1 MPTVYETLVQ
11 KAVAKGVDPDLAAAA
26 AEAKLAKEGRSL
38 MEMAPEAAPAAA
50 PVRSALVQKAV
61 SKGVEPELAAVA
73 AEQKIEREAR
83 KAFAAAPDF
92 STGMRRAAT
101 VEMAEPGAR
110 DVVAELLGPRRS
122 AAPDLLMEQMPS
134 PRATPAP
141 APAAAPARPSAA
153 ALPEVLFGPSSRAV
167 AAAQR
172 IAAENVDI
180 TGVPKVSYQEMASMP
195 ALRPYESL
203 PPEEKAAVLLA
214 RRRADIAKTEADV
227 ERTSNLAALA
237 GGLFSL
243 PTAGVGGGI
252 AQLAEQAVKG
262 TMQTAAGAGLAK
274 RASSS
279 IRGGLLRPEQEARL
293 ATRPD
298 DARALSAMDPLG
310 TVARMSEEEE
320 SVRRY
325 GLPEATVEGTL
336 EEKARA
342 RLMGSPTLD
351 ASVRSEAD
359 AVRRLNEIST
369 KANPLQYVPVGPPG
383 DEYLQVATSPLDAL
397 LVNPTA
403 FEAWAQEYPEEARK
417 TRAVAAK
424 QQAAAKTVTIPGVF
438 GNLKD
443 AVTGVAKPFTREDL
457 VRAAR
462 APEAGLQGAP
472 AFLREALAAA
482 PEERATLYVENPEQ
496 FRKTVTQESI
506 RKGLLPSAEF
516 LGLPP
521 EQYIAVARYGRAQ
534 MDKQGNVY
542 LDPTLAASIAD
553 LIATRDESPEVF
565 DTVILDLVQG
575 SMQAP

>member
-1 MPTVYETLVQ
+1 MPTVYENLVQ
-11 KAVAKGVDPDLAAAA
+11 KAVAKGVDPELAAAA

-50 PVRSALVQKAV
+50 PVRSALVRKAV
-61 SKGVEPELAAVA
+61 SKGVDPELAAVA
-73 AEQKIEREAR
+73 AEQKIERAAQ

-92 STGMRRAAT
+92 STGMQRAAT

-110 DVVAELLGPRRS
+110 DVVAEVLGPRRTS
-122 AAPDLLMEQMPS
+122 APQDLLMEQMPS
-134 PRATPAP
+134 SRSAP
-141 APAAAPARPSAA
+141 KAAPAVARPSTTAI
-153 ALPEVLFGPSSRAV
+153 PEVLFGPSSRAV

-172 IAAENVDI
+172 FADENVDI
-180 TGVPKVSYQEMASMP
+180 TGVPKVSYQEIARMP

-203 PPEEKAAVLLA
+203 LPEEKAAVLLA

-227 ERTSNLAALA
+227 ESTSNRAALA
-237 GGLFSL
+237 AGLFSL
-243 PTAGVGGGI
+243 PAVGAGGGI
-252 AQLAEQAVKG
+252 AQFAEQAVKG
-262 TMQTAAGAGLAK
+262 TMQTAASAGLAK
-274 RASSS
+274 RASSTL
-279 IRGGLLRPEQEARL
+279 RGGLLRPEQEARL

-298 DARALSAMDPLG
+298 EARALSAMDPLS
-310 TVARMSEEEE
+310 TVAAMGEEEE

-325 GLPEATVEGTL
+325 GLPEVTVEGTL
-336 EEKARA
+336 EEKART
-342 RLMGSPTLD
+342 RLMGSPMLD
-351 ASVRSEAD
+351 ASVRPEAD
-359 AVRRLNEIST
+359 AVRRLNEISA

-403 FEAWAQEYPEEARK
+403 FDAWAQKYSEPARK
-417 TRAVAAK
+417 TRELEA
-424 QQAAAKTVTIPGVF
+424 QQRAAAKTVTIPGVF
-438 GNLKD
+438 SNLKG
-443 AVTGVAKPFTREDL
+443 ASAGTPKPLTREDI

-462 APEAGLQGAP
+462 APEVGLQGAP

-496 FRKTVTQESI
+496 FRKTVAQESI

-516 LGLPP
+516 LGLTPD
-521 EQYIAVARYGRAQ
+521 QYIAVARYGRAQ
-534 MDKQGNVY
+534 MDPQGNVY

-553 LIATRDESPEVF
+553 LIATRDETPEVF
-565 DTVILDLVQG
+565 DTVIVDLVQG

>member
-1 MPTVYETLVQ
+1 MPTVYENLVQ
-11 KAVAKGVDPDLAAAA
+11 KAVAKGIAPDVAAAA

-38 MEMAPEAAPAAA
+38 MEMAPEAVPAAA

-61 SKGVEPELAAVA
+61 AKGIAPDVAAAA
-73 AEQKIEREAR
+73 AEQKIERAAQ

-92 STGMRRAAT
+92 STGMQRAAT

-110 DVVAELLGPRRS
+110 DVVAEVLGPRRT
-122 AAPDLLMEQMPS
+122 AAPQDLLMEQMPS
-134 PRATPAP
+134 PMAAP
-141 APAAAPARPSAA
+141 KAAPAVARPSTTAI
-153 ALPEVLFGPSSRAV
+153 PEVLFGPSSRAV

-172 IAAENVDI
+172 FAEENVDI
-180 TGVPKVSYQEMASMP
+180 TGVPKLSYQEIARMP

-203 PPEEKAAVLLA
+203 LPEEKAAVLLA

-227 ERTSNLAALA
+227 ESTSNRAALVA
-237 GGLFSL
+237 GLLSL
-243 PTAGVGGGI
+243 PAVGAGGGI
-252 AQLAEQAVKG
+252 AQLAEQAIRG

-274 RASSS
+274 RASSTL
-279 IRGGLLRPEQEARL
+279 RGGLLRPEQEARL

-298 DARALSAMDPLG
+298 EARALSAMDPLS
-310 TVARMSEEEE
+310 TVASMSAEEE

-325 GLPEATVEGTL
+325 GLPEVTVEGTL
-336 EEKARA
+336 EEKART
-342 RLMGSPTLD
+342 RLMGSPMLD
-351 ASVRSEAD
+351 ASVRPEAD
-359 AVRRLNEIST
+359 AVRRLNEISAKT
-369 KANPLQYVPVGPPG
+369 NPLQYVPVGPPG

-397 LVNPTA
+397 LVNPKA
-403 FEAWAQEYPEEARK
+403 FDVWAQKYPEQARK
-417 TRAVAAK
+417 TRALEA
-424 QQAAAKTVTIPGVF
+424 QQRAAAKTVTIPGVF
-438 GNLKD
+438 GNLKG
-443 AVTGVAKPFTREDL
+443 AVAGTPKPMTREDI

-462 APEAGLQGAP
+462 APEVGLQGAP

-496 FRKTVTQESI
+496 FRKTVAQESI

-516 LGLPP
+516 LGLTP

-534 MDKQGNVY
+534 MDPQGNVY

-553 LIATRDESPEVF
+553 LIATRDETPDVF
-565 DTVILDLVQG
+565 DTVISDLVQG

>member
-1 MPTVYETLVQ
+1 MPTVYENLVQ
-11 KAVAKGVDPDLAAAA
+11 KAVAKGIAPDVAAAA

-61 SKGVEPELAAVA
+61 AKGIAPDVAAAA
-73 AEQKIEREAR
+73 AEQKIERAAQ

-92 STGMRRAAT
+92 STGMQRAAT

-110 DVVAELLGPRRS
+110 DVVAEVLGPRRTS
-122 AAPDLLMEQMPS
+122 APQDLLMEQMPS
-134 PRATPAP
+134 SRSAP
-141 APAAAPARPSAA
+141 KAAPAVARPSTTAI
-153 ALPEVLFGPSSRAV
+153 PEVLFGPSSRAV
-167 AAAQR
+167 AEAQR
-172 IAAENVDI
+172 FAEENVDI
-180 TGVPKVSYQEMASMP
+180 TGVPKVSYQEIARMP

-203 PPEEKAAVLLA
+203 LPEEKAAVLLA

-227 ERTSNLAALA
+227 ESTSNRAALA
-237 GGLFSL
+237 AGLFSL
-243 PTAGVGGGI
+243 PAAGAGGGI
-252 AQLAEQAVKG
+252 AQFAEQAVKG
-262 TMQTAAGAGLAK
+262 TMQTAASAGLAK
-274 RASSS
+274 RASSTL
-279 IRGGLLRPEQEARL
+279 RGGLLRPEQEARL

-298 DARALSAMDPLG
+298 EARALSAMDPLS
-310 TVARMSEEEE
+310 TVAAMGEEEE

-325 GLPEATVEGTL
+325 GLPEVTVEGTL
-336 EEKARA
+336 EEKART
-342 RLMGSPTLD
+342 RLMGSPMLD
-351 ASVRSEAD
+351 ASVRPEAD
-359 AVRRLNEIST
+359 AVRRLNEISA

-403 FEAWAQEYPEEARK
+403 FDAWAQKYPEPARK
-417 TRAVAAK
+417 TRELEA
-424 QQAAAKTVTIPGVF
+424 QQRAAAKTVTIPGVF
-438 GNLKD
+438 SNLKG
-443 AVTGVAKPFTREDL
+443 ALAGTPKPLTREDI

-462 APEAGLQGAP
+462 APEVGLQGAP

-516 LGLPP
+516 LGLTPD
-521 EQYIAVARYGRAQ
+521 QYIAVARYGRAQ
-534 MDKQGNVY
+534 MDPQGNVY

-553 LIATRDESPEVF
+553 LIATRDETPEVF
-565 DTVILDLVQG
+565 DTVIVDLVQG

>member
-1 MPTVYETLVQ
+1 MPTVYENLVQ
-11 KAVAKGVDPDLAAAA
+11 KAVAKGIAPDVAAAA

-61 SKGVEPELAAVA
+61 AKGIAPDVAAAA
-73 AEQKIEREAR
+73 AEQKIERAAQ

-92 STGMRRAAT
+92 STGMQRAAT

-110 DVVAELLGPRRS
+110 DVVAEVLGPRRTS
-122 AAPDLLMEQMPS
+122 APQDLLMEQMPS
-134 PRATPAP
+134 SRSAP
-141 APAAAPARPSAA
+141 KAAPAVARPSTTAI
-153 ALPEVLFGPSSRAV
+153 PEVLFGPSSRAV

-172 IAAENVDI
+172 FADENVDI
-180 TGVPKVSYQEMASMP
+180 TGVPKVSYQEIARMP

-203 PPEEKAAVLLA
+203 LPEEKAAVLLA

-227 ERTSNLAALA
+227 ESTSNRAALA
-237 GGLFSL
+237 AGLFSL
-243 PTAGVGGGI
+243 PAVGAGGGI
-252 AQLAEQAVKG
+252 AQFAEQAVKG
-262 TMQTAAGAGLAK
+262 TMQTAASAGLAK
-274 RASSS
+274 RASSTL
-279 IRGGLLRPEQEARL
+279 RGGLLRPEQEARL

-298 DARALSAMDPLG
+298 EARALSAMDPLS
-310 TVARMSEEEE
+310 TVAAMGEEEE

-325 GLPEATVEGTL
+325 GLPEVTVEGTL
-336 EEKARA
+336 EEKART
-342 RLMGSPTLD
+342 RLMGSPMLD
-351 ASVRSEAD
+351 ASVRPEAD
-359 AVRRLNEIST
+359 AVRRLNEISA

-403 FEAWAQEYPEEARK
+403 FDAWAQKYPEPARK
-417 TRAVAAK
+417 TRELEA
-424 QQAAAKTVTIPGVF
+424 QQRAAAKTVTIPGVF
-438 GNLKD
+438 SNLKG
-443 AVTGVAKPFTREDL
+443 ALAGTPKPLTREDI

-462 APEAGLQGAP
+462 APEVGLQGAP

-482 PEERATLYVENPEQ
+482 PEQRATLYVENPEQ

-516 LGLPP
+516 LGLTPD
-521 EQYIAVARYGRAQ
+521 QYIAVARYGRAQ
-534 MDKQGNVY
+534 MDPQGNVY

-553 LIATRDESPEVF
+553 LIATRDETPEVF
-565 DTVILDLVQG
+565 DTVIVDLVQG

>member
-1 MPTVYETLVQ
+1 MPTVYENLVQ
-11 KAVAKGVDPDLAAAA
+11 KAVAKGIAPDVAAAA

-61 SKGVEPELAAVA
+61 AKGIAPDVAAAA
-73 AEQKIEREAR
+73 AEQKIERAAQ

-92 STGMRRAAT
+92 STGMQRAAT

-110 DVVAELLGPRRS
+110 DVVAEVLGPRRT
-122 AAPDLLMEQMPS
+122 AAPQDLLMEQMPS
-134 PRATPAP
+134 SRSAP
-141 APAAAPARPSAA
+141 KAAPAVARPSTTAI
-153 ALPEVLFGPSSRAV
+153 PEVLFGPSSRAV

-172 IAAENVDI
+172 FAEENVDI
-180 TGVPKVSYQEMASMP
+180 TGVPKVSYQEIARMP

-203 PPEEKAAVLLA
+203 LPEEKAAVLLA

-227 ERTSNLAALA
+227 ESTSNRAALA
-237 GGLFSL
+237 AGLFSL
-243 PTAGVGGGI
+243 PAVGAGGGI
-252 AQLAEQAVKG
+252 AQFAEQAVKG
-262 TMQTAAGAGLAK
+262 TMQTAASAGLAK
-274 RASSS
+274 RASSTL
-279 IRGGLLRPEQEARL
+279 RGGLLRPEQEARL

-298 DARALSAMDPLG
+298 EARALSAMDPLS
-310 TVARMSEEEE
+310 TVAAMGEEEE

-325 GLPEATVEGTL
+325 GLPEVTVEGTL
-336 EEKARA
+336 EEKART
-342 RLMGSPTLD
+342 RLMGSPMLD
-351 ASVRSEAD
+351 ASVRPEAD
-359 AVRRLNEIST
+359 AVRRLNEISA

-403 FEAWAQEYPEEARK
+403 FDAWAQKYPEPARK
-417 TRAVAAK
+417 TRELEA
-424 QQAAAKTVTIPGVF
+424 QQRAAAKTVTIPGVF
-438 GNLKD
+438 SDLKG
-443 AVTGVAKPFTREDL
+443 ALAGTPKPLTREDI

-462 APEAGLQGAP
+462 APEVGLQGAP

-482 PEERATLYVENPEQ
+482 PEQRATLYVENPEQ

-516 LGLPP
+516 LGLTPD
-521 EQYIAVARYGRAQ
+521 QYIAVARYGRAQ
-534 MDKQGNVY
+534 MDPQGNVY

-553 LIATRDESPEVF
+553 LIATRDETPEVF
-565 DTVILDLVQG
+565 DTVIVDLVQG